1 MSLGHSRR
9 HCAREALHIALWG
22 PCPASDPGAPKP
34 CSRQVTVAV
43 EAPAETK
50 TEEAPHPEE
59 GVFASKLSFWESV
72 MQVRPGTSRVCD
84 ARVCAS

>member
-22 PCPASDPGAPKP
+22 PCPASATPEPLRPAP
-34 CSRQVTVAV
+34 QVTVAV

-50 TEEAPHPEE
+50 TEEAPHPNE
-59 GVFASKLSFWESV
+59 GDFSSKLSFWESV

-84 ARVCAS
+84 ARVRAS